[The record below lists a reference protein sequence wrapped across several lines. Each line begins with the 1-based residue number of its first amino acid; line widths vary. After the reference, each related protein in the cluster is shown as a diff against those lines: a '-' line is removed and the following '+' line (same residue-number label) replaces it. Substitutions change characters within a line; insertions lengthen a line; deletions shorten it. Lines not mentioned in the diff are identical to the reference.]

1 MATVP
6 RSIFRLRIRT
16 VLLLFAVG
24 MIVWS
29 AFSYWTEYS
38 ESSARRARELL
49 APPLGANCTISLD
62 GMEAAVVYGKIVDQ
76 SERWIVLQQEP
87 AVDVSS
93 GRGKKIWI
101 PLERVLLIQFDQ

>member
-29 AFSYWTEYS
+29 VFSYWTEYS
-38 ESSARRARELL
+38 ENSVRRARELL

-62 GMEAAVVYGKIVDQ
+62 GTEAAVASGKIVDQ
-76 SERWIVLQQEP
+76 SDRWIVLQQKPPADEP
-87 AVDVSS
+87 NST
-93 GRGKKIWI
+93 GEQIWI
-101 PLERVLLIQFDQ
+101 PRERVLLIQFDQ